1 MYIFQEINDN
11 IQEKNIK
18 SANAIYA
25 MHTCTYIM

>member
-25 MHTCTYIM
+25 YMYIM